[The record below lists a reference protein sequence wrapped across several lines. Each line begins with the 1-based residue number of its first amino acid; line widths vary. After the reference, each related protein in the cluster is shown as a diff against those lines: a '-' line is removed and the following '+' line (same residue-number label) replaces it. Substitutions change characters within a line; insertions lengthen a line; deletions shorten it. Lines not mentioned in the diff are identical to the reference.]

1 MQFEIKPQSNTPIYQ
16 QLRDQI
22 ILGIATGELA
32 VGELLPSVRQ
42 LAEEIG
48 INTMTISK
56 AYNSLKEDGLLITD
70 RRKGTAVAAPRS
82 FTFSE
87 EEYYQQQLQ
96 LQVASALIHG
106 KSESAIIADIQQCL
120 EQFSERTELK

>member
-42 LAEEIG
+42 LAEALPSPKKNI
-48 INTMTISK
+48 IN
-56 AYNSLKEDGLLITD
+56 NSCSCK
-70 RRKGTAVAAPRS
+70 
-82 FTFSE
+82 
-87 EEYYQQQLQ
+87 
-96 LQVASALIHG
+96 
-106 KSESAIIADIQQCL
+106 
-120 EQFSERTELK
+120 